1 VILSFSGAAFLR
13 SHYARGGL
21 ALVWG
26 AAQAMPVVL
35 ARRLPILAW
44 SVAFAASL
52 VVPLNARP
60 LEPGQPWPWV
70 PAAILAYLVVQY
82 AVAASRSWWVS
93 LLTCGLTIGGSIL
106 VPPIARSQ
114 ATNGNLTLI
123 TMLAAVALLGGQ
135 LTRLRLQARAR
146 VMRHERLSEEE
157 RAKRQLLEER
167 ARIARELHDV
177 VAHHM
182 SVIAVQAASADYR
195 IDGLPAAAR
204 AEFESIGTSARDSL
218 AEMRYLLSVLR
229 GHDTE
234 PERSPQPGVER
245 LEEIAETARR
255 AGTPVTLTL
264 RDVPARLP
272 DAVALSVYRIV
283 QEALSNVIRHAA
295 GAATRVEVL
304 AGTAEIVV
312 RVDNEPPP
320 GPARTVVET
329 CGGHGL
335 VGMRERAAMLG
346 GELVARPRQDGGFTV
361 EVVLR
366 LPGVEPEGTQGC
378 T

>member
-1 VILSFSGAAFLR
+1 LR
-13 SHYARGGL
+13 R
-21 ALVWG
+21 
-26 AAQAMPVVL
+26 
-35 ARRLPILAW
+35 
-44 SVAFAASL
+44 
-52 VVPLNARP
+52 
-60 LEPGQPWPWV
+60 
-70 PAAILAYLVVQY
+70 
-82 AVAASRSWWVS
+82 
-93 LLTCGLTIGGSIL
+93 
-106 VPPIARSQ
+106 
-114 ATNGNLTLI
+114 
-123 TMLAAVALLGGQ
+123 
-135 LTRLRLQARAR
+135 QARVR

-157 RAKRQLLEER
+157 RAKRLLLEER

-195 IDGLPAAAR
+195 IVGLPSAAR
-204 AEFESIGTSARDSL
+204 AEFESISASARDSL
-218 AEMRYLLSVLR
+218 AEMRHVLAVLR

-245 LEEIAETARR
+245 LGELVEAARR

-295 GAATRVEVL
+295 GAATRVEVV
-304 AGTAEIVV
+304 AGTAEVVV

-320 GPARTVVET
+320 GPARTVVDPG
-329 CGGHGL
+329 GGHGL

-361 EVVLR
+361 EVVLP
-366 LPGVEPEGTQGC
+366 LPGAEPEGD
-378 T
+378 